1 MDLMSKNAVLSF
13 TKNTLMFTL
22 SNIIIQNSTNK
33 YIPNIKNKLPS
44 FLNGEEEMKNNN
56 FYILNFNKISSVM
69 ENTFVTKLFNH
80 IINVMETQKKK

>member
-1 MDLMSKNAVLSF
+1 MSKNAVLSF

-44 FLNGEEEMKNNN
+44 FLNGEEETSNNN
-56 FYILNFNKISSVM
+56 F
-69 ENTFVTKLFNH
+69 
-80 IINVMETQKKK
+80 